1 MNKYNIHSD
10 FDELKNTKLPFYP
23 IILPVLNKLVQRK
36 NNQMDLPDNVKVS
49 NEKIKGYK
57 GEEISIT
64 IYEPT
69 DIVTEDCLVYFHG
82 GAFAIKEAPYHINL
96 CIDYALNTPC
106 KVVFVN
112 YRLLPK
118 HKFPVGLED
127 CYAASKWVS
136 DNADKLKINIEKI
149 AVGGDSAG
157 GALVAGVTLLERDR
171 NEFNINFQMLIYPV
185 LSKKQNTSSMKK
197 YDDTPVWNSKLNKK
211 MWELYLKD
219 TSSNENYA
227 SPMDAESH
235 NSLPD
240 AYIEVAEFDC
250 LRDEGIDYAEALKN
264 EQVAVQLNTTKGT
277 VHGYDMAESS
287 GIVAQSKALRIRVLQ
302 NAFDI
307 NAEKF

>member
-57 GEEISIT
+57 GEEISII
-64 IYEPT
+64 IYEPIN
-69 DIVTEDCLVYFHG
+69 IVTEDCLVYFHG

-136 DNADKLKINIEKI
+136 DNADKLKINKEKI

-157 GALVAGVTLLERDR
+157 GALAAGVTLLGRDR
-171 NEFNINFQMLIYPV
+171 DEFNINFQMLIYPV
-185 LSKKQNTSSMKK
+185 LSKKQNTNSMKK
-197 YDDTPVWNSKLNKK
+197 YDDTPMWNSKLNEK
-211 MWELYLKD
+211 MWKLYLKD

-235 NSLPD
+235 NNLPD

-264 EQVAVQLNTTKGT
+264 EQVAVQLNMTQGT
-277 VHGYDMAESS
+277 VHGYDMVESS
-287 GIVAQSKALRIRVLQ
+287 GIVAQNKALRIKALQ